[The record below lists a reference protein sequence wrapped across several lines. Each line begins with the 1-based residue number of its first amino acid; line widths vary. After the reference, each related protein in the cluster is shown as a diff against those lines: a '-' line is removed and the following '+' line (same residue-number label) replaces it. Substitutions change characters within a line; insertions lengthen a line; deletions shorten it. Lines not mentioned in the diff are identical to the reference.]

1 MLNHIKHHRLW
12 ITITA
17 IVVIISSFIIYSVT
31 RPNVDF
37 IAPKYGEIIESIYG
51 LGKVKPD
58 NFYEVKLGIMSTVRE
73 LYVREGDLVSKGD
86 RLLRLEGNTIIYA
99 PFTGTIT
106 MIALRE
112 QQPVFP
118 QQTILRMEDLNN
130 KYIEVSLE
138 QQGAL
143 RVEKGQKVRVIFESV
158 RGEVLSGKVESIF
171 PRNEEFLVHVR
182 VAGLGTQILPGMTAD
197 VAIEVGQKEKA
208 LLVPLS
214 AISSGHIRLQ
224 RTGKHIVVPLQL
236 GVIDGNWAE
245 VVEGDIK
252 PGDMAIVQKRK
263 E

>member
-12 ITITA
+12 ITITV
-17 IVVIISSFIIYSVT
+17 IVVIVFSFILYSVT
-31 RPNVDF
+31 RPNVEY
-37 IAPKYGEIIESIYG
+37 IPPKYGEIIESIYG

-58 NFYEVKLGIMSTVRE
+58 NFYDVKLGIMSTVRE
-73 LYVREGDLVSKGD
+73 LYVHEGDQVTKGD
-86 RLLRLEGNTIIYA
+86 KLLRLEGNTIIYA
-99 PFTGTIT
+99 PFSGSVT
-106 MIALRE
+106 MIAYRE

-118 QQTILRMEDLNN
+118 QQTILRLEDLKN

-158 RGEVLSGKVESIF
+158 RGEVLTGSVESIF

-182 VAGLGTQILPGMTAD
+182 VAGLGAQILPGMTAD
-197 VAIEVGQKEKA
+197 VAIEVGRKDKA

-214 AISSGHIRLQ
+214 AISSGHIRVRRQ
-224 RTGKHIVVPLQL
+224 GKQVVVPLQL

-245 VVEGDIK
+245 VLEGDIK
-252 PGDMAIVQKRK
+252 PGDVAIVQKRDK
-263 E
+263 